1 MKDIITKIN
10 ESKEGISKDN
20 ILAIMCAV
28 KTLLNDNANYSL
40 EIKTKKINPDMSQ
53 KDIFDA
59 AQIIIDQKIWEI
71 K

>member
-1 MKDIITKIN
+1 MKQLSKYIN
-10 ESKEGISKDN
+10 EAKEGISKDN

-28 KTLLNDNANYSL
+28 KTLLDDNANYSL
-40 EIKTKKINPDMSQ
+40 EIKTKKLNPDMSQ

>member
-1 MKDIITKIN
+1 
-10 ESKEGISKDN
+10 
-20 ILAIMCAV
+20 MCAV

-40 EIKTKKINPDMSQ
+40 EIKTKKLNPDMSQ

-59 AQIIIDQKIWEI
+59 AQIIIINQKIWEI